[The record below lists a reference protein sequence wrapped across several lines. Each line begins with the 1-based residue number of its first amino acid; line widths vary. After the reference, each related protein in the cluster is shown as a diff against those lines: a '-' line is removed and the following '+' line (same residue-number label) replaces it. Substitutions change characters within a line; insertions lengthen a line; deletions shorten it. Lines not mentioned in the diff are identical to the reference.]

1 MNGGKKLFLIFAGV
15 VLAAAMATVFAQPNC
30 NLDSLETPDLLMCS
44 QQTFDSLD
52 VALNAQYKKALAS
65 LSPDD
70 KQLLVDVQ
78 RSWVKFK
85 EGYCET
91 LYQKAGDGEE
101 AALKKWSCL
110 LHTTNGRLSELMYL
124 QTGMTNDGFYNAMQA
139 MVGKDNA
146 MTLEAAAERLGGEAL
161 VDPIW
166 QHYVDGHCEMA
177 FGLFREDLEFC
188 GQRMHFQLPINR

>member
-1 MNGGKKLFLIFAGV
+1 VNGGKKLFLIFAGV

-30 NLDSLETPDLLMCS
+30 DLDSLETPDLLMCS

-85 EGYCET
+85 EGWWA
-91 LYQKAGDGEE
+91 K
-101 AALKKWSCL
+101 
-110 LHTTNGRLSELMYL
+110 TT
-124 QTGMTNDGFYNAMQA
+124 
-139 MVGKDNA
+139 
-146 MTLEAAAERLGGEAL
+146 
-161 VDPIW
+161 P
-166 QHYVDGHCEMA
+166 
-177 FGLFREDLEFC
+177 
-188 GQRMHFQLPINR
+188 

>member
-1 MNGGKKLFLIFAGV
+1 
-15 VLAAAMATVFAQPNC
+15 
-30 NLDSLETPDLLMCS
+30 LLLCS

-110 LHTTNGRLSELMYL
+110 LHTTNCRLSELMYL

-146 MTLEAAAERLGGEAL
+146 MTLEAAAERLAGEAL

-166 QHYVDGHCEMA
+166 QHYVRSVSRRSGVLWAAHA
-177 FGLFREDLEFC
+177 FSVAHQSLIVG
-188 GQRMHFQLPINR
+188 